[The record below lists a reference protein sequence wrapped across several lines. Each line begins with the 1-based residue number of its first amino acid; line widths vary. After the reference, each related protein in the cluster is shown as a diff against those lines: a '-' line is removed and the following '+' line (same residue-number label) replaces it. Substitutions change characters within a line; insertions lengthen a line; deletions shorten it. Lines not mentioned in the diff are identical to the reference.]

1 MTTDT
6 VLEPSFA
13 TSLATAVAGPVWT
26 PRTWK
31 SFSLFSPLISSL
43 LFFGVVF
50 IPMPPLNL
58 FIGSE
63 NDVLN
68 SDRQMMDYVC
78 QMQLSKVN

>member
-1 MTTDT
+1 MTTETFLD
-6 VLEPSFA
+6 PSFA

-26 PRTWK
+26 PKTWK

-43 LFFGVVF
+43 LFLGVVF

-58 FIGSE
+58 FIGTE

-68 SDRQMMDYVC
+68 GCRF
-78 QMQLSKVN
+78 